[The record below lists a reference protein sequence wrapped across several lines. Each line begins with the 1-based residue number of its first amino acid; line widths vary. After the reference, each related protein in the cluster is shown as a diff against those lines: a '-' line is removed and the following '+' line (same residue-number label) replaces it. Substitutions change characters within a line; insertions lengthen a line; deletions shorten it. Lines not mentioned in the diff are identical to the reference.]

1 MLVEEIMLPE
11 APTVSDFD
19 TLHDVIQ
26 SMIRRKVNGVPVV
39 DLEQRLVGYFSA
51 HAFFQQLLEEAYK
64 EVPLSGNL
72 LSAIREKLRE
82 FARREVSEFMTED
95 VEYLAAEDDIEDAL
109 EVLQNTAFDLV
120 PVVKEGRVI
129 GVVSRVRLLQ
139 AFLENK

>member
-1 MLVEEIMLPE
+1 MLPE

-82 FARREVSEFMTED
+82 FAGREVSEFMTED

>member
-82 FARREVSEFMTED
+82 LARREVSEFMTED

-139 AFLENK
+139 AFLDNK